1 MSTLCGLT
9 SRASDLPA
17 LEKKLGL
24 MLETIRHS
32 RRYAVDSSA
41 LEGAGLGRLY
51 IPDSTPTTYL
61 VRNSHRGSSIVLSGY
76 IANWKEIAQEV
87 SRQKS
92 DPVEIR
98 SPADLVA
105 YLILEKGTGSLR
117 ELNGIFAFAM
127 WNPTAREL
135 FLGVDRYGIRPLYYL
150 HRNNHLLFASEIK
163 AISYN
168 EAGLTP
174 NYAAWEEMLAFGFIL
189 GDHTF
194 FEGISRVPPA
204 TVLRFTEA
212 GLSTNRYWWFD
223 EVKIN
228 PNLKLEDY
236 LEENRYLFR
245 QAIKRL
251 ADSVPECVI
260 FLSSGHDS
268 RRIIAELARLGRAS
282 KAYTAAL
289 VRPQDRFEIDTKIA
303 SGVCEL
309 LGVPHTTSDFPPP
322 DTYPELVTYKNL
334 LLDFESD
341 THEWILPLLSEIELQ
356 GGVNFD
362 GLGGDISIN
371 GLYFKH
377 NPTFLAHA
385 DDNRK
390 LAETIVNRH
399 APGWVSPLRMK
410 SDAPPMVERVFSIL
424 NDLPDSDNKVT
435 ISCLLTRVRREA
447 AIMTYG
453 LASLKI
459 DSLMPYMDN
468 ELFSQSLSISPKL
481 TTDIYP
487 QDLILS
493 TDFPNLKRIPNSN
506 TSRQLK
512 IHCPERYIDFCRP
525 IEELSRRTWSRVLN
539 SATKEVRSSKQ
550 LRSELQ
556 RKSMMKLAA
565 ISIANQQSPLIS
577 KLLRRFYIIQRVA
590 KRGWFYA
597 NRLALVAEWYH
608 HLEEPDWR
616 SDKLNQARRYLFGG
630 E

>member
-1 MSTLCGLT
+1 MSTLCGL
-9 SRASDLPA
+9 ASWTPDLPT

-24 MLETIRHS
+24 MLETLRHS

-76 IANWKEIAQEV
+76 IVNWKEITQDL
-87 SRQKS
+87 SRQS
-92 DPVEIR
+92 NGSVQIR
-98 SPADLVA
+98 NPADLVA
-105 YLILEKGTGSLR
+105 YLIMEKGTGSLR

-150 HRNNHLLFASEIK
+150 HKNNHLQFASEIK

-174 NYAAWEEMLAFGFIL
+174 NYAALEEMLAFGYIL

-194 FEGISRVPPA
+194 FEGVSRVPPA

-236 LEENRYLFR
+236 LEENRFLFR
-245 QAIKRL
+245 QAIERL

-303 SGVCEL
+303 AAICAL
-309 LGVPHTTSDFPPP
+309 LAIPHITSDFPAADLYP
-322 DTYPELVTYKNL
+322 DLVTHKNL

-341 THEWILPLLSEIELQ
+341 THEWLLPLLAELELER
-356 GGVNFD
+356 GVNFD
-362 GLGGDISIN
+362 GLGGDILIN
-371 GLYFKH
+371 ALYLKH
-377 NPTFLAHA
+377 NPMFLPQAS
-385 DDNRK
+385 DNRK
-390 LAETIVNRH
+390 LAETMVRRH
-399 APGWVSPLRMK
+399 APSWESPFRIR
-410 SDAPPMVERVFSIL
+410 SDAPPMVERIHTIL
-424 NDLPDSDNKVT
+424 NNLPDSDNKIT
-435 ISCLLTRVRREA
+435 LTCLLTRVRREA
-447 AIMTYG
+447 AIMAYG
-453 LASLKI
+453 LTSLKI

-468 ELFSQSLSISPKL
+468 DLFCQSLTISPKL
-481 TTDIYP
+481 TTDLYP
-487 QDLILS
+487 QGLILDM
-493 TDFPNLKRIPNSN
+493 DFAEVMRIPSARTANL
-506 TSRQLK
+506 T
-512 IHCPERYIDFCRP
+512 IHCPERYLRFCRP
-525 IEELSRRTWSRVLN
+525 IAKLSQRTWRTVLD
-539 SATKEVRSSKQ
+539 SVTKEAWGSKRIRSQLTRKGLLKLAIVIAANKQANMLSK
-550 LRSELQ
+550 LV
-556 RKSMMKLAA
+556 RKSWLL
-565 ISIANQQSPLIS
+565 QSL
-577 KLLRRFYIIQRVA
+577 A
-590 KRGWFYA
+590 KRGGFFI
-597 NRLALVAEWYH
+597 NRLALVAQWYQ

-616 SDKLNQARRYLFGG
+616 TEKLDQTRRFLFGEKG
-630 E
+630 